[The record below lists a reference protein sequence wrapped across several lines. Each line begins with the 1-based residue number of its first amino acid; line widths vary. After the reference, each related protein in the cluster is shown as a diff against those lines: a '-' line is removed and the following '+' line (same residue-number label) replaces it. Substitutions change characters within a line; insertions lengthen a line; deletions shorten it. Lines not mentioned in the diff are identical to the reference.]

1 MLPPTT
7 RRLPCSRRRNNRIQG
22 MQMNKLLWIAAC
34 VALMAGGPSLAANPA
49 AGKEKSKTCAACHGP
64 DGNSA
69 APDFPRLAGQ
79 NYDYLV
85 KALSEY
91 KAGERKNAIMAP
103 LAGALSRGDIED
115 LAAFY
120 SRQSGLTVKY

>member
-1 MLPPTT
+1 MKML
-7 RRLPCSRRRNNRIQG
+7 
-22 MQMNKLLWIAAC
+22 KKVLWIAGCA
-34 VALMAGGPSLAANPA
+34 ALLAGGVAQAANPA

-79 NYDYLV
+79 HYDYLV
-85 KALSEY
+85 KALSDY
-91 KAGERKNAIMAP
+91 KSGDRKNAIMAP
-103 LAGALSRGDIED
+103 LANTLSKRDIED

-120 SRQSGLTVKY
+120 SRQQGLTVKY